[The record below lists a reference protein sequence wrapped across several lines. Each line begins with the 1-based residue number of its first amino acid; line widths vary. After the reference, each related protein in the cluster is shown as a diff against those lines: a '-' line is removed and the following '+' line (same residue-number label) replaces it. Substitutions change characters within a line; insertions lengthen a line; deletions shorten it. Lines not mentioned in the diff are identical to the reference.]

1 MDVLHVAAIV
11 VRDLLVVVGV
21 MTAVLVALIIA
32 AVRLPSGNPARRVI
46 GALCLRVAA
55 MIGAGLLAIPL
66 EPIPGVDVAY
76 DLAAP
81 LGLLVFWITF
91 FRKAHAIVKQ
101 TRELHARAGAAP
113 RRDG

>member
-1 MDVLHVAAIV
+1 MDLLNLAATV

-21 MTAVLVALIIA
+21 MTAVLIVLVIA
-32 AVRLPSGNPARRVI
+32 AARLPSGNPVRRVLV
-46 GALCLRVAA
+46 ALCLRVAA

-76 DLAAP
+76 DIAAP

-91 FRKAHAIVKQ
+91 FRKARSILKRGAGG
-101 TRELHARAGAAP
+101 ARAPG
-113 RRDG
+113 R